1 MTDRRQFLQ
10 TMAAALMSPSMVNA
24 KEPLDLGRA
33 LTLMRPQ
40 SGERISVS
48 YKRNGQLDRLAFARV
63 CQLMR
68 DTSADKASIID
79 VRLLDIL
86 DSIRVAL
93 IRVGMPNPVFTVHS
107 AFRTWQTNREAGGA
121 LQSYHMKGMAID
133 FHIQGIS
140 TEILFE
146 WMQRVHFHGGV
157 GIGYYSGA
165 KNWMHLDSRKVE
177 KNIIWTG

>member
-1 MTDRRQFLQ
+1 MDRRLFLSS
-10 TMAAALMSPSMVNA
+10 MASALLLPSQLYA
-24 KEPLDLGRA
+24 SEPLHSGRA

-40 SGERISVS
+40 SKERLSVI
-48 YKRNGQLDRLAFARV
+48 YKRNGQLDKRAFMAV
-63 CQLMR
+63 CRLMR
-68 DTSADKASIID
+68 DTKADKAAIID

-93 IRVGMPNPVFTVHS
+93 NQVGVNNPVFTVHS

-133 FHIQGIS
+133 FHVDGIP
-140 TEILFE
+140 TDVLFT
-146 WMQRVHFHGGV
+146 WMKEVKFHGG
-157 GIGYYSGA
+157 IGMGFYGG
-165 KNWMHLDSRKVE
+165 KPTWMHLDSRKVD